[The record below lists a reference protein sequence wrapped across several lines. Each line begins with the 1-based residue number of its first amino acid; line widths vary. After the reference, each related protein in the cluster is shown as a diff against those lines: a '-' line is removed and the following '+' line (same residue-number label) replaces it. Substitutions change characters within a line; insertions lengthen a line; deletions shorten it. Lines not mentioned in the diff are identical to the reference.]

1 MVNSRTIAIDG
12 PVASGKST
20 VGSLVASQL
29 SWQFVDTGLMYRAVA
44 WLMSK
49 EAIKQTN
56 LDKIKTILDKHQI
69 ETICDNEK
77 TTITIDGDIVNDY
90 LSDPSVIK
98 TVSEFSTIPYIRTYL
113 VKKQRNLSE
122 ISSTVMAGRDIGT
135 VVLPNASTKIFLQ
148 AGIKTRTTRK
158 LSILEQNDEESQKSI
173 TNEISHR
180 DKIDSN
186 REISPLKAASD
197 SFVIHTDNMNLKQ
210 VVNTIIDLNS
220 YNK

>member
-1 MVNSRTIAIDG
+1 VNSRTIAIDG

-20 VGSLVASQL
+20 VGFLVAHQL
-29 SWQFVDTGLMYRAVA
+29 NWQFVDTGLMYRSVA
-44 WLMSK
+44 WLLSK
-49 EAIKQTN
+49 QAIKKTDI
-56 LDKIKTILDKHQI
+56 DKIKKVLDEHQI
-69 ETICDNEK
+69 EIICNK
-77 TTITIDGDIVNDY
+77 QTTTITIDGDIVNTY

-113 VKKQRNLSE
+113 VKKQRELSE

-158 LSILEQNDEESQKSI
+158 LSLLGLNDKESQKSI
-173 TNEISHR
+173 TNEITLR

-186 REISPLKAASD
+186 REISPLKAAND
-197 SFVIHTDNMNLKQ
+197 SFVIHTDNMNLNQ
-210 VVNTIIDLNS
+210 VVAIIIDLNN
-220 YNK
+220 YNQ

>member
-1 MVNSRTIAIDG
+1 
-12 PVASGKST
+12 
-20 VGSLVASQL
+20 
-29 SWQFVDTGLMYRAVA
+29 
-44 WLMSK
+44 
-49 EAIKQTN
+49 
-56 LDKIKTILDKHQI
+56 
-69 ETICDNEK
+69 
-77 TTITIDGDIVNDY
+77 
-90 LSDPSVIK
+90 
-98 TVSEFSTIPYIRTYL
+98 
-113 VKKQRNLSE
+113 
-122 ISSTVMAGRDIGT
+122 MAGRDIGT

>member
-20 VGSLVASQL
+20 VGSLVAHQL
-29 SWQFVDTGLMYRAVA
+29 NWQFIDTGLMYRSVA
-44 WLMSK
+44 WLLSK
-49 EAIKQTN
+49 QAIKKTDI
-56 LDKIKTILDKHQI
+56 DKIKKVLDEHQI
-69 ETICDNEK
+69 EIICNEQT

-113 VKKQRNLSE
+113 VKKQRELSE

-158 LSILEQNDEESQKSI
+158 LSILELNDKESQKSI

-197 SFVIHTDNMNLKQ
+197 SFVIHTDNMNLNQ
-210 VVNTIIDLNS
+210 VVAIIININN
-220 YNK
+220 YNQ

>member
-1 MVNSRTIAIDG
+1 MNSRTIAIDG

-20 VGSLVASQL
+20 VGFLVAHQL
-29 SWQFVDTGLMYRAVA
+29 NWQFVDTGLMYRSVA
-44 WLMSK
+44 WLLSK
-49 EAIKQTN
+49 QAIKKTDI
-56 LDKIKTILDKHQI
+56 DKIKKVLDEHQI
-69 ETICDNEK
+69 KIICNK
-77 TTITIDGDIVNDY
+77 QTTTITIDGDIVNTY

-113 VKKQRNLSE
+113 VKKQRELSE

-158 LSILEQNDEESQKSI
+158 LSLLGLNDKESQKSI
-173 TNEISHR
+173 TNEITLR

-186 REISPLKAASD
+186 REISPLKAAND
-197 SFVIHTDNMNLKQ
+197 SFVIHTDNMNLNQ
-210 VVNTIIDLNS
+210 VVAIIIDLNN
-220 YNK
+220 YNQ

>member
-1 MVNSRTIAIDG
+1 MGNSRTIAIDG

-44 WLMSK
+44 WLLSK
-49 EAIKQTN
+49 EAIKKTN

-69 ETICDNEK
+69 ETICNNEK

-158 LSILEQNDEESQKSI
+158 LSILEQNDDESQKSI

>member
-1 MVNSRTIAIDG
+1 MVNPRTIAIDG

-20 VGSLVASQL
+20 VGSLVAHQL
-29 SWQFVDTGLMYRAVA
+29 NWQFIDTGLMYRSVA
-44 WLMSK
+44 WLLSK
-49 EAIKQTN
+49 QAIKKTDI
-56 LDKIKTILDKHQI
+56 DKIKKVLDEHQI
-69 ETICDNEK
+69 EIICNEQT

-113 VKKQRNLSE
+113 VKKQRELSE

-158 LSILEQNDEESQKSI
+158 LSLLGLDNKKSQKSI
-173 TNEISHR
+173 TNEIIHR

-186 REISPLKAASD
+186 REVSPLKAASD
-197 SFVIHTDNMNLKQ
+197 SFVIHTDNMNLNQ
-210 VVNTIIDLNS
+210 VVRTIIDLNS
-220 YNK
+220 YDQ